1 MSKTLLSEG
10 RRLTAN
16 NFDRLRE
23 VTLRLSD
30 KTCKN
35 RPGFEIL
42 ACYGRGQKTRKDRS
56 LETSTIERLGYFD
69 STVNADG
76 KRICLLNIAKIRRY
90 MSQGCHTTEPVW
102 RLLGMSGAFPV
113 HPEVYVQA
121 AKHQYIHQIC
131 PPVPAESVQKRAE
144 VLEVTMEE
152 PMSQEYDMDQ
162 SDQDYRNHVRGEG
175 VKIGDFSQMNR
186 FFKKLAEQEGPLNHI
201 EKTELQALYVKTY
214 WQHNHYF
221 DAGGEI
227 SNFNMDR
234 LQAQESADVERER
247 QWYKRR
253 VRKTHIPDPFLFS
266 QKKTLRRDE
275 SKLN

>member
-1 MSKTLLSEG
+1 MSKTLLSQG

-16 NFDRLRE
+16 NYDRLRE

-42 ACYGRGQKTRKDRS
+42 ACYGQGNKTRHDRS

-113 HPEVYVQA
+113 HPEVYAQA
-121 AKHQYIHQIC
+121 AKHQYINQIC
-131 PPVPAESVQKRAE
+131 PPVPVESIQKRAE
-144 VLEVTMEE
+144 ALEVAIEE
-152 PMSQEYDMDQ
+152 PMSQEYPMDQ
-162 SDQDYRNHVRGEG
+162 SEQDYDNHVRGEG
-175 VKIGDFSQMNR
+175 VKIGDFNQMCR
-186 FFKKLAEQEGPLNHI
+186 FFKKLAELEGPLNHL
-201 EKTELQALYVKTY
+201 EKIELQALYVKTY
-214 WQHNHYF
+214 WKHNHYF
-221 DAGGEI
+221 DAGGNI
-227 SNFNMDR
+227 TNFRMDR
-234 LQAQESADVERER
+234 LQVQERADLERER
-247 QWYKRR
+247 HWYKRGI
-253 VRKTHIPDPFLFS
+253 RKTRIEDPFLFS
-266 QKKTLRRDE
+266 QKKILKRDE